1 MGWAFLKRHLSL
13 VLIAAVG
20 SLAVLSTFV
29 ALSISGKKR
38 APSSVQ
44 SKAEIL
50 KAGDLKTAQEYKKGG
65 GYLDVTLTGQRMDL
79 NAGDNAEF
87 ILHAS
92 VVAQAEAEGLEYAWL
107 LPPGVAIIKG
117 DTEGA
122 LGRLRVGEKRDFTI
136 SLSNVDA
143 RNHHV
148 YLHVYRMLNGEA
160 FGQMAQY
167 NTIDQEQID
176 RSIAG
181 KLQALRQKNAAA
193 GASLKIVQ

>member
-38 APSSVQ
+38 APSSIQ
-44 SKAEIL
+44 SKVEIL
-50 KAGDLKTAQEYKKGG
+50 KAGGTNPAHEYKKGG
-65 GYLDVTLTGQRMDL
+65 GYLDVALTGQRMNL
-79 NAGDNAEF
+79 SAGEGAEF

-92 VVAQAEAEGLEYAWL
+92 VIAQTEAEELEYAWII
-107 LPPGVAIIKG
+107 PPGVAITKG
-117 DTEGA
+117 EAEGS
-122 LGRLRVGEKRDFTI
+122 LGRLGAGERRNLTI
-136 SLSNVDA
+136 SLSSADE
-143 RNHHV
+143 RNHQV

-167 NTIDQEQID
+167 NTIDQEKID

-181 KLQALRQKNAAA
+181 KLQMLRQKNTAT
-193 GASLKIVQ
+193 GETLKIVQ